1 VLYSQAAQ
9 QILRS
14 VAESF
19 KSYYG
24 LIKAYQSGKITDKPK
39 IPNYRK
45 KNGLATV
52 SYPKQALKLKD
63 TLIKVPLGKTCKA
76 WFVSSWIRT
85 MVYQCRL

>member
-1 VLYSQAAQ
+1 MSLRNLRVNINKLIFIANSQAAQ
-9 QILRS
+9 QILRT

-24 LIKAYQSGKITDKPK
+24 LIKAYKSEKITDKPR

-52 SYPKQALKLKD
+52 IVTDERVRTK
-63 TLIKVPLGKTCKA
+63 KV
-76 WFVSSWIRT
+76 R
-85 MVYQCRL
+85 